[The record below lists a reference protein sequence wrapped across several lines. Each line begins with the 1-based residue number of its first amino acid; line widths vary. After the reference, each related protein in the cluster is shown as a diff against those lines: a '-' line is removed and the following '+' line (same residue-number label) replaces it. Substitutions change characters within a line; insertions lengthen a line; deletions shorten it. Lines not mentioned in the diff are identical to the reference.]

1 MRRRRS
7 SNSQL
12 PVVPQEVIKRHRS
25 DPHTAF
31 NGLKFLTLPLI
42 LKYRILSLVEITD
55 LINMWDTSKGLRM
68 MVGAYCA
75 SSCCPQ
81 FSQFYNPHN
90 HPPDSLR
97 RFADF
102 YKFSGGLFRRT
113 CQHFSLRRK
122 IQFLEFHLRRHMPNS
137 NQSPSNSLNSQRQDH
152 NLNVCSA
159 GSTWCQAM
167 DLYGI
172 FLKEFTD
179 GWPEHDT
186 QQVFN
191 KLVHV
196 CFSENFWFRLSCIIS
211 QRPDTDPQSELT
223 VRFFLRMIFLDPYS
237 LPQEKQSPNAV
248 LSSTTPVP
256 QENHHSVSG
265 TNSVTSR
272 FDSQQNTQENGIY
285 PEVINSLFD
294 GTTDHFMWLEKQSED
309 EPLSPLSPSNTGDYS
324 LSVGVTESAEL
335 LHGTSG
341 FMSLSS
347 TPITVHQSSCFCG
360 IPMPYNCW
368 PASKNLMRILHS
380 FPHKHQARILFILYG
395 PANRDGLL
403 WRTMLENTAG
413 DSEQLLDC
421 FGDLGSV
428 LTHMLYCNL
437 WTSDDVIEI
446 LDHLITT
453 PDDWLVEN
461 VACLLHTSG
470 PEIECLSLTDK
481 ASCGKISEVALI
493 IISLCILQVSI
504 SSTPFNTTLS

>member
-1 MRRRRS
+1 
-7 SNSQL
+7 
-12 PVVPQEVIKRHRS
+12 
-25 DPHTAF
+25 
-31 NGLKFLTLPLI
+31 
-42 LKYRILSLVEITD
+42 
-55 LINMWDTSKGLRM
+55 MWDTSKGLRM

-294 GTTDHFMWLEKQSED
+294 GTTDHFMWLENNLKMN
-309 EPLSPLSPSNTGDYS
+309 LSPHS
-324 LSVGVTESAEL
+324 LRLTPVIIVFQSVSQNL
-335 LHGTSG
+335 LNY
-341 FMSLSS
+341 F
-347 TPITVHQSSCFCG
+347 
-360 IPMPYNCW
+360 N
-368 PASKNLMRILHS
+368 
-380 FPHKHQARILFILYG
+380 
-395 PANRDGLL
+395 GLL

-493 IISLCILQVSI
+493 IISLCILQVRI
-504 SSTPFNTTLS
+504 RTELRQVIQIVCAVFQATREMDREYFIERLAQTFWDILVDLYEADETEERIEDLLIIMRAYTEFVRALMVHIFVEKE